1 MAAGGEDQ
9 TRGQGQ
15 QGQAGGGGGG
25 GERNVKGHLGNNS
38 FWPFLMEH
46 CRGSFRQQVM
56 EPIVTAFTIY
66 RCAGTGTVY
75 LLTYH

>member
-15 QGQAGGGGGG
+15 QGQAGGGGR

-75 LLTYH
+75 LLPYH